1 MMLFV
6 WVTPQRCGRKVDR
19 TLCLCI
25 YGKECRIDRTLYSTL
40 LIFLVW
46 STGPLLIIFG
56 RPDGKLFLSFLLIL
70 LCFNKTISLLPL
82 VVVDVVVVV
91 DEVVLVVVAEQC

>member
-1 MMLFV
+1 MGV
-6 WVTPQRCGRKVDR
+6 RHSDKAANHN
-19 TLCLCI
+19 
-25 YGKECRIDRTLYSTL
+25 STH
-40 LIFLVW
+40 FLVW
-46 STGPLLIIFG
+46 STGPLLIFFG

-91 DEVVLVVVAEQC
+91 DEVVLVVVAEQCWRPKGKK